1 MEISSILLILFYLFI
16 PAIIL
21 YACKKSSLAKKLGSI
36 VIAYGIGILLGLS
49 GFLPENSYE
58 IQDLVSSASIPIAIP
73 LLLFPSKI
81 KEWSNLA
88 GSSFKSLLVGMIS
101 VTIIVFI
108 GYFLF
113 KPENGDEFWKVGAL
127 LIGVYTGGTPNLAS
141 IKEMLDV
148 SNEVYL
154 VVHSYDMVFSTL
166 YFLFL
171 ITIGKRFFLLF
182 LPAFKESS
190 KTNKIVSE
198 DGDVFDKIFNKK
210 SIWPLTKVF
219 GLAILILGISAGF
232 ASLMPKDFFMITV
245 ILSLSSLALIASTIK
260 GVNRIEVSF
269 DFGMYFILVFSV
281 TVASM
286 VNLEELV
293 AASLDLIYY
302 PAFVIFGS
310 LLLQTL
316 FSKFTK
322 TDADTMMI
330 TSTALICSPPFVPVV
345 STAINNRNLLV
356 PGITIGLIG
365 YAAGNYLG
373 FIVGEI
379 LQML

>member
-1 MEISSILLILFYLFI
+1 MGMNEILLIIFYLTI
-16 PAIIL
+16 PALIL
-21 YACKKSSLAKKLGSI
+21 FLCKKSSFAKKLGSI
-36 VIAYGIGILLGLS
+36 VIAYAVGIVLGLS
-49 GFLPENSYE
+49 GLLPENSFQ
-58 IQDLVSSASIPIAIP
+58 IQDMVSSLSIPLAIP

-88 GSSFKSLLVGMIS
+88 GSSLKSLIIGLFS
-101 VTIIVFI
+101 VTLVVFI
-108 GYFLF
+108 GFF
-113 KPENGDEFWKVGAL
+113 IFRTEMEDFWKVGAL

-141 IKEMLDV
+141 IKEMLNV

-154 VVHSYDMVFSTL
+154 VVHSYDMVFSTI

-171 ITIGKRFFLLF
+171 ITIGQKFFLLF
-182 LPAFKESS
+182 LPAFKQKEGT
-190 KTNKIVSE
+190 KKIKE
-198 DGDVFDKIFNKK
+198 EEGDVFDKIFNKK
-210 SIWPLTKVF
+210 AIWPLTKVF
-219 GLAILILGISAGF
+219 GLALLILALSAGM
-232 ASLMPKDFFMITV
+232 AELLPKQYFMITV
-245 ILSLSSLALIASTIK
+245 ILSLSTLALAASTIK

-269 DFGMYFILVFSV
+269 DLGMYFILVFSV
-281 TVASM
+281 AVASM

-310 LLLQTL
+310 LILQSIL
-316 FSKFTK
+316 SKFTK

-330 TSTALICSPPFVPVV
+330 TSTALICSPPFVPVISSV
-345 STAINNRNLLV
+345 INNRNLLV

-365 YAAGNYLG
+365 YALGNYLG